1 MSEYF
6 NDGNY
11 LNGDLTFDVNF
22 FKCHKLTSLTFDSR
36 YFMCLQM
43 SSHNIVKVNHFI

>member
-11 LNGDLTFDVNF
+11 SNGDLIFDVNF